1 MSDLTTLL
9 APLGGGMAAGYI
21 CGYALKKILKIAV
34 KVGAIVLGV
43 FFMGLLFMQS
53 KGYVSSI
60 NWDRISNDLYAS
72 ANNAAGNVDF
82 GTNNVMGWFEQFGIP
97 ASSGFVVGF
106 GAAVLRH

>member
-1 MSDLTTLL
+1 M
-9 APLGGGMAAGYI
+9 AGYI

-34 KVGAIVLGV
+34 KVGAIIVGV

-53 KGYVSSI
+53 RGYVGSI

-72 ANNAAGNVDF
+72 ANTTVGNVD
-82 GTNNVMGWFEQFGIP
+82 TSNVMGWFDQFGIP

-106 GAAVLRH
+106 GLSVMRH